1 MVVASGG
8 EDRDPDAG
16 CHVKAAGQALG
27 YGSRLS
33 GERHVAAASL
43 YREAA
48 QGQVLPT
55 SLSGDL
61 AAALREHGSAT
72 FDEHYGHSHQS
83 WPMPGLRSQH
93 HCRPQL
99 R

>member
-1 MVVASGG
+1 MRNRWSG
-8 EDRDPDAG
+8 
-16 CHVKAAGQALG
+16 VLAADVREEF
-27 YGSRLS
+27 GSCLARLS
-33 GERHVAAASL
+33 TPAP
-43 YREAA
+43 
-48 QGQVLPT
+48 VLPA

-83 WPMPGLRSQH
+83 WPMPGLQCQH